1 MDLNNKIKE
10 YVDLALKSNQV
21 SPEYYNNYNVKRG
34 LRNADGTGVL
44 VGLTKIGDVHGYIV
58 DENEKVPVKGR
69 LRYRG
74 IEIKDLTA
82 GFQREGRFGFEE
94 TCFLIL
100 FGELP
105 SKKQLQE
112 FEEFLGESRTLP
124 DGFKEDIILNTSS
137 NNIMNKLARS
147 VLAAYSF
154 DEKAEDYSLQNVLFQ
169 CIQLIAWFPTIATY
183 AYQAKSHYFDGK
195 SLFMHRPDTSLSTA
209 ENILRMLRPD
219 SSYTKLEA
227 EMLDLMLILHAE
239 HGGGNNSAFTV
250 RVISSAMTDTY
261 SVISAAIGSL
271 KGARHGGANLKVL
284 QMMEDISKN
293 VDDVSDKEKLKEYL
307 KKILNKEAFDKS
319 GLIYGMGHAV
329 YTLSDPRAVVLKR
342 KAHELAEVKGMTEEF
357 KMYKNIE
364 ALSNDV
370 FKEVKGVTTDIS
382 ANVDFYSG
390 FVYTMLGIPSEMF
403 TPLFAIARIPGWCA
417 HRLEEIVG
425 GGKIMRPAYKSIV
438 KGKPYISL
446 EERE

>member
-1 MDLNNKIKE
+1 MDTNSKIKK
-10 YVDLALKSNQV
+10 YVELALNSNQV
-21 SPEYYNNYNVKRG
+21 APEYYNKYNVKRG
-34 LRNADGTGVL
+34 LRNEDGTGVL

-105 SKKQLQE
+105 SKKQLKE

-154 DEKAEDYSLQNVLFQ
+154 DENAEDYSLQNILFQ

-284 QMMEDISKN
+284 QMMEDIRKHLIN
-293 VDDVSDKEKLKEYL
+293 PDLFMEWVMRYILFLIPELWFLKEKP
-307 KKILNKEAFDKS
+307 
-319 GLIYGMGHAV
+319 M
-329 YTLSDPRAVVLKR
+329 
-342 KAHELAEVKGMTEEF
+342 
-357 KMYKNIE
+357 
-364 ALSNDV
+364 
-370 FKEVKGVTTDIS
+370 
-382 ANVDFYSG
+382 
-390 FVYTMLGIPSEMF
+390 
-403 TPLFAIARIPGWCA
+403 
-417 HRLEEIVG
+417 
-425 GGKIMRPAYKSIV
+425 
-438 KGKPYISL
+438 SL
-446 EERE
+446 QK

>member
-1 MDLNNKIKE
+1 MERKKLIAE
-10 YVDLALKSNQV
+10 YVELANNNNQV
-21 SPEYYNNYNVKRG
+21 PPEFYERYNVKRG

-44 VGLTKIGDVHGYIV
+44 VGLTQIGDVHGYLV
-58 DENEKVPVKGR
+58 DEKEKVPVKGR

-74 IEIKDLTA
+74 IEIKDLVS

-100 FGELP
+100 FGDLP
-105 SKKQLQE
+105 TGEQLAQ
-112 FEEFLGESRTLP
+112 FKEFLGDNRALP
-124 DGFKEDIILNTSS
+124 DNFKEDIILNTSS

-154 DEKAEDYSLQNVLFQ
+154 DEDAEVYTLQNILLQ
-169 CIQLIAWFPTIATY
+169 CIKLIAWFPTIATY
-183 AYQAKSHYFDGK
+183 AYQAKAHYYDGK
-195 SLFMHRPDTSLSTA
+195 SLFMHRPDPSLSTA
-209 ENILRMLRPD
+209 ENILRMTRSDKAFTP
-219 SSYTKLEA
+219 LEA
-227 EMLDLMLILHAE
+227 EVLDLLLILHAE

-250 RVISSAMTDTY
+250 HVISSAMTDTY

-284 QMMEDISKN
+284 QMMEDIKEN
-293 VDDVSDKEKLKEYL
+293 VDDIGDNEQLKAYL
-307 KKILNKEAFDKS
+307 AKIINKEAFDKS

-329 YTLSDPRAVVLKR
+329 YTLSDPRAVVLKA
-342 KAHELAEVKGMTEEF
+342 KAQELAEVKGLSKEF
-357 KMYKNIE
+357 EMYKKIE
-364 ALSNDV
+364 ALTPEV
-370 FKEVKGVTTDIS
+370 FREIKGIKAPIS

-390 FVYTMLGIPSEMF
+390 FVYRMMGIPGEMF

-417 HRLEEIVG
+417 HRLEEVVG

-438 KGKPYISL
+438 ERKKYIGL
-446 EERE
+446 EER